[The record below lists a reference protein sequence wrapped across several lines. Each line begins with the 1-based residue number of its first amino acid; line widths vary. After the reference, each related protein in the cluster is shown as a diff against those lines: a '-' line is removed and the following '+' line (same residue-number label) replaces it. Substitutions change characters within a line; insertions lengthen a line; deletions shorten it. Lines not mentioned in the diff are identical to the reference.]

1 MQMNPSKEKNGG
13 VRKIIHVDMDAFYAA
28 VEQRDHPEWRG
39 KPVIVGGR
47 PSGRGVVSTAS
58 YEARVF
64 GVHSAMPT
72 SQAYRLCPHGI
83 FVPARF
89 DAYKEASTI
98 IRNVFYEYTDLVEP
112 LSLDEAYLDVTEN
125 HTQNPSATLIAQEIK
140 QKIYERTKLTA
151 SAGVGPNKFVAKVA
165 SDMNKPDGLT
175 IIPPETMEQFLEEL
189 DIKKFYGVGKATLRK
204 MQGLGIQCGAD
215 LKKWDL
221 FDLVQIFGKSG
232 QYYYRMA
239 RGLDTRPVQS
249 HRIRKSY
256 GKERTFREDITER
269 EYILR
274 FIEGLSA
281 TISESMRTIPAAGKT
296 ITLKLRYDNFETIS
310 RSLSLFHHT
319 NDASEISLITQELL
333 KDTEF
338 GERPVRLLGISL
350 SNLDINE
357 EDQAQ
362 QLQLFLDK

>member
-1 MQMNPSKEKNGG
+1 MNTLQKKNDAI
-13 VRKIIHVDMDAFYAA
+13 RKIIHVDMDAFYAA
-28 VEQRDHPEWRG
+28 VEQRDHPEWHG

-89 DAYKEASTI
+89 EAYKEASVI
-98 IRNVFYEYTDLVEP
+98 IRNIFYEYTDLVEP
-112 LSLDEAYLDVTEN
+112 LSLDEAYLDVTVN
-125 HTQNPSATLIAQEIK
+125 HIENPSATLIAQEIK
-140 QKIYERTKLTA
+140 EKIYDRTNLTA

-165 SDMNKPDGLT
+165 SDINKPDGLT
-175 IIPPETMEQFLEEL
+175 VIPPETMDHFLEEL
-189 DIKKFYGVGKATLRK
+189 SIKKFYGVGKATLRK
-204 MQGLGIQCGAD
+204 MHGLGIHRGSD
-215 LKKWDL
+215 LKKWALIDL
-221 FDLVQIFGKSG
+221 IEIFGKSG
-232 QYYYRMA
+232 QYYYQMA
-239 RGLDTRPVQS
+239 RGLDARPVES
-249 HRIRKSY
+249 HRIRKSF
-256 GKERTFREDITER
+256 GKERTFHKDISER

-281 TISESMRTIPAAGKT
+281 TISEGMRTIPAAGKT

-310 RSLSLFHHT
+310 RSLSISHYT

-333 KDTEF
+333 KNTEF
-338 GERPVRLLGISL
+338 GDRPIRLLGISI

-362 QLQLFLDK
+362 QLQLSLDN

>member
-1 MQMNPSKEKNGG
+1 MNPLKEKNDA

-28 VEQRDHPEWRG
+28 VEQRDHPEWHG

-83 FVPARF
+83 FVSARF
-89 DAYKEASTI
+89 DAYKEASAL
-98 IRNVFYEYTDLVEP
+98 IRNIFYEYTDLVEP
-112 LSLDEAYLDVTEN
+112 LSLDEAYLDVTVN
-125 HTQNPSATLIAQEIK
+125 HVENPSATLIAQEIK
-140 QKIYERTKLTA
+140 EKIYKRTSLTA

-175 IIPPETMEQFLEEL
+175 VIPPEIMECFLEEL
-189 DIKKFYGVGKATLRK
+189 SINKFYGVGKATLQK
-204 MQGLGIQCGAD
+204 MHSLGIHCGSD

-221 FDLVQIFGKSG
+221 FDLIQIFGKSG

-239 RGLDTRPVQS
+239 RGLDTRPVES

-256 GKERTFREDITER
+256 GKERTFRKDISER

-281 TISESMRTIPAAGKT
+281 TISEGMRTIPAAGKT
-296 ITLKLRYDNFETIS
+296 VTLKLRYDNFETIS
-310 RSLSLFHHT
+310 RSLSISHYT

-333 KDTEF
+333 KNTEF
-338 GERPVRLLGISL
+338 GDRPIRLLGISI

-357 EDQAQ
+357 EDQAP
-362 QLQLFLDK
+362 QLQLSLDN

>member
-1 MQMNPSKEKNGG
+1 MNPLKEKNDA

-28 VEQRDHPEWRG
+28 VEQRDHPEWHG

-89 DAYKEASTI
+89 DAYKEASAI

-125 HTQNPSATLIAQEIK
+125 HINSPSATFIAKQIK
-140 QKIYERTKLTA
+140 KKIYKRTKLTA

-175 IIPPETMEQFLEEL
+175 VIPPETMEHFLEKL

-204 MQGLGIQCGAD
+204 MQGLGIQSGAD
-215 LKKWDL
+215 LKQWDL

-232 QYYYRMA
+232 QYYYRMV
-239 RGLDTRPVQS
+239 RGLDTRSVQP
-249 HRIRKSY
+249 HRVRKSY
-256 GKERTFREDITER
+256 GKERTFREDISER
-269 EYILR
+269 EYILC

-281 TISESMRTIPAAGKT
+281 TISEGMRSIPAAGKT
-296 ITLKLRYDNFETIS
+296 ITLKLKYDNFETIS
-310 RSLSLFHHT
+310 RSLSISHYT
-319 NDASEISLITQELL
+319 NDALEISLISQELL
-333 KDTEF
+333 EVTEF
-338 GERPVRLLGISL
+338 GERPIRLLGISL

-357 EDQAQ
+357 ENKAQ
-362 QLQLFLDK
+362 QLQLSLDK